1 MKKRW
6 IGLGALLLAVIV
18 AVSAVLLLRQPP
30 LLKEEGI
37 DAVVLS
43 VTGRGHK
50 ELTDPAEY
58 RPVLQLLNRTRR
70 QECPEDT
77 RKGWNMAVYVYYED
91 GTRDTVWL
99 IYDIGEADAGVVG
112 VIQPTGEYM
121 SRDLDGNYRI
131 KDGTIQALWD
141 LCDSIDKPFSV
152 GILPEDRM
160 REAGL
165 IE

>member
-1 MKKRW
+1 MKKWW

-30 LLKEEGI
+30 LLEEEGI

-99 IYDIGEADAGVVG
+99 VHHANTATPGVTE
-112 VIQPTGEYM
+112 PTGEYM
-121 SRDLDGNYRI
+121 SRYPDGNYRI

-141 LCDSIDKPFSV
+141 LCDSISKPFSV
-152 GILPEDRM
+152 GILPEERM
-160 REAGL
+160 QQAGL
-165 IE
+165 LSE

>member
-1 MKKRW
+1 MKKWW

-30 LLKEEGI
+30 LLEEEGI

-91 GTRDTVWL
+91 GARDTVWL
-99 IYDIGEADAGVVG
+99 VHHANTATPGVTE
-112 VIQPTGEYM
+112 PTGEYM
-121 SRDLDGNYRI
+121 SRYPDGNYRI

-152 GILPEDRM
+152 GILPEERM
-160 REAGL
+160 QQAGL
-165 IE
+165 VSE

>member
-1 MKKRW
+1 M
-6 IGLGALLLAVIV
+6 LAVIV

>member
-1 MKKRW
+1 MKKWW
-6 IGLGALLLAVIV
+6 IGLGALLLVAAVT
-18 AVSAVLLLRQPP
+18 VSAVLLLRQPP
-30 LLKEEGI
+30 LLEEEGI

-141 LCDSIDKPFSV
+141 LCDSINKPFSA
-152 GILPEDRM
+152 GILPEERM
-160 REAGL
+160 REAVL